1 MNIRRRYI
9 IILMVVGLVCTWSL
23 AGFAQEFLD
32 GIAAVVDTRII
43 LVSEVQ
49 SQLKLAVMGTGID
62 LSDSTLADSLS
73 REILQQMIDEKLLLI
88 EAEKDTAIKVT
99 NHDVEEA
106 LTNHIS
112 RIKEQF
118 PSEEAFL
125 AQLSA
130 EGLTY
135 KELRSRYRDE
145 VRNQLYKEMF
155 LQRQLS
161 RVIIS
166 SGEVKEFYNTYIDS
180 LPQRPAGVHL
190 AHILISTML
199 GQVTR
204 DSLRGYAQLLYDKAR
219 YGEDFQLLAEA
230 YSDDPG
236 AKNGGD
242 LGWFGRGEMVPEF
255 EKVAFS
261 LQPGQISDIV
271 ETQFGFH
278 IIKVTDRKGNKVR
291 ASHILV
297 SFKASSD
304 DIKQAELLADSVYN
318 LLLEGS
324 DFGELTAKYSDDENS
339 AENQGDIGWFASDE
353 LFQEF
358 RQVLVDI
365 QPGEFSQPVLSRY
378 GYHILKVLEKKE
390 SRPLDFADDYDDI
403 EEIAKRYKTQKELK
417 EWLEQTKEKYFIEV
431 KL

>member
-1 MNIRRRYI
+1 MNIRRFI
-9 IILMVVGLVCTWSL
+9 KILIVLGFVCIWSL
-23 AGFAQEFLD
+23 TGSAQEFLD
-32 GIAAVVDTRII
+32 GVAAVVDNRII

-49 SQLKLAVMGTGID
+49 SQLKLAVMNTNID
-62 LSDSTLADSLS
+62 LADSVLADSL
-73 REILQQMIDEKLLLI
+73 RHEILQQMIDEKLLLI

-106 LTNHIS
+106 LTDHIS
-112 RIKEQF
+112 KIKEQF
-118 PSEEAFL
+118 PSEEAFQE
-125 AQLSA
+125 QLTA

-161 RVIIS
+161 KVVIS
-166 SGEVKEFYNTYIDS
+166 SGEVKEFYNTYKDS

-190 AHILISTML
+190 AHILISTTP
-199 GQVTR
+199 GQATR
-204 DSLRGYAQLLYDKAR
+204 DSLREYAQKLRNKAMS
-219 YGEDFQLLAEA
+219 GEDFNLLAKA
-230 YSDDPG
+230 YSDDPS

-255 EKVAFS
+255 DKAAFS
-261 LQPGQISDIV
+261 LQPGQISDVV

-278 IIKVTDRKGNKVR
+278 IIKVTNKKGNKVK

-297 SFKASSD
+297 SFKPSSD
-304 DIKQAELLADSVYN
+304 DIKRAEILVDSVYN

-324 DFGELTAKYSDDENS
+324 DFGELAAKYSDDENS
-339 AENQGDIGWFASDE
+339 AGNNGDIGWFASDE
-353 LFQEF
+353 LFPEF
-358 RQVLVDI
+358 KRVIKDI

-378 GYHILKVLEKKE
+378 GYHILKVLEKKT
-390 SRPLDFADDYDDI
+390 SRPLDFTEDYNDI
-403 EEIAKRYKTQKELK
+403 EEIAKRYKTQKELN
-417 EWLEQTKEKYFIEV
+417 EWLKQTREKYYIEV